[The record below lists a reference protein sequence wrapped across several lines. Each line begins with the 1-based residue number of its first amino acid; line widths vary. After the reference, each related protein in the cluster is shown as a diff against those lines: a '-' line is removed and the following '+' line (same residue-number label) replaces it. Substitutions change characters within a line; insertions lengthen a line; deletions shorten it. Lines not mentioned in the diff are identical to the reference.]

1 MTDIKLP
8 KTPALMA
15 DRLYK
20 IKELK
25 SELAAKTKLLDD
37 ERIAI
42 EAALINLLPK
52 DESTGIQGKVA
63 RASLIVKEVPQAED
77 WDKIHAYIKKT
88 GSWDLLTR
96 SLKATAVQE
105 RWDDGKKIPGI
116 VAFTKIGISLNKV

>member
-20 IKELK
+20 LKELK
-25 SELAAKTKLLDD
+25 SDLAAKVKALDD

-42 EAALINLLPK
+42 EAALINALPK

-63 RASLIVKEVPQAED
+63 RASLIIKEVPQAED

-96 SLKATAVQE
+96 SLKSSAVQE

-116 VAFTKIGISLNKV
+116 GVFTKISVSLNKI